1 MFFQMIP
8 ADQPQHHQNSVRYFV
23 TEYHFTFVMIQSLRV
38 LKFYKRKRYLNADSR
53 EFYYLCP
60 RRLQ

>member
-8 ADQPQHHQNSVRYFV
+8 ADQPQHHQNSIRFLAS
-23 TEYHFTFVMIQSLRV
+23 EYRFAFLLIQCLRV
-38 LKFYKRKRYLNADSR
+38 LKFYKRERYLNADSR